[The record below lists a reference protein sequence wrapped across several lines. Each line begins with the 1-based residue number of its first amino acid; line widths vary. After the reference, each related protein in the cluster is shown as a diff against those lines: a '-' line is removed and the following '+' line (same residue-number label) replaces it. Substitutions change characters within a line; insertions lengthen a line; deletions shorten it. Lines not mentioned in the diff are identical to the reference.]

1 MGFAEDYPNSQIDR
15 QVWFTEQG
23 NRSVFGGAYFDH
35 HRSVLSDDIYLV
47 QVSELRVALALAD
60 AARSIEPPLDV
71 RVTVSVRPTGVIRSI
86 PEKYS
91 DVLSDFPDDT
101 NERLAQWLDENH

>member
-1 MGFAEDYPNSQIDR
+1 MGSAEGYPYSQIDR

-23 NRSVFGGAYFDH
+23 NRSAFGGAYFDH
-35 HRSVLSDDIYLV
+35 HRPIPSDEIHLLQD
-47 QVSELRVALALAD
+47 SELRVALALAD

-71 RVTVSVRPTGVIRSI
+71 RVTAYVEPTGIIQGI

-91 DVLSDFPDDT
+91 EVLSDFPDDT